1 MQAYFYG
8 LADYLQSRLRGS
20 EQFKC
25 RLSAE
30 DSDFVRFNRG
40 AIRQP
45 GHVHQIYL
53 SFSLIEGLRHASS
66 TTTLGGHLE
75 SDRVL
80 VDGILDKLR
89 KQLPDLP
96 EDPHLLIATEVN
108 STEHIVPSRL
118 PATSVIVDEV
128 LALAQSYDF
137 VGILFAGPLYRGFA
151 NSFGQRNWHQ
161 IDNFNLDWS
170 LYQNRDKAVKTAYA
184 GFEWDSAAFREKF
197 HTAVAQLELLKREPV
212 TIKPGAY
219 RAYLTPT
226 ALGELIGMLNWGGF
240 SEKSLRTKQSSL
252 RRMRDEGLQLN
263 PALTL
268 SENTVN
274 GLAPGFQS
282 EGFIKP
288 ERVTLLDHGRLV
300 NSMISPRTAKE
311 YGIATNG
318 SETMDSLDVAAGELP
333 SSQVLAELDTGIF
346 VSNLWYLNF
355 SDRAYCRI
363 TGMTRFATF
372 WVENGEIKAPLN
384 VMRFDDSLFRV
395 LGENLLGLT
404 RERELLIGNE
414 SYGERGTSSARLPGA
429 LVKDFTFVL

>member
-1 MQAYFYG
+1 
-8 LADYLQSRLRGS
+8 
-20 EQFKC
+20 
-25 RLSAE
+25 
-30 DSDFVRFNRG
+30 
-40 AIRQP
+40 
-45 GHVHQIYL
+45 
-53 SFSLIEGLRHASS
+53 
-66 TTTLGGHLE
+66 
-75 SDRVL
+75 
-80 VDGILDKLR
+80 
-89 KQLPDLP
+89 
-96 EDPHLLIATEVN
+96 
-108 STEHIVPSRL
+108 
-118 PATSVIVDEV
+118 
-128 LALAQSYDF
+128 
-137 VGILFAGPLYRGFA
+137 
-151 NSFGQRNWHQ
+151 
-161 IDNFNLDWS
+161 

-184 GFEWDSAAFREKF
+184 GFEWDSAAFKEKF
-197 HTAVAQLELLKREPV
+197 QTAVAQLELLKREPV
-212 TIKPGAY
+212 TINPGAY

-263 PALTL
+263 PALSF
-268 SENTVN
+268 SENTAD

-282 EGFIKP
+282 DGFIKP
-288 ERVTLLDHGRLV
+288 KQVTLLEHGHLL

-318 SETMDSLDVAAGELP
+318 SGGGESIDSLDVAAGELLL
-333 SSQVLAELDTGIF
+333 SQVLAKLDTGIF
-346 VSNLWYLNF
+346 ISNLHYLNF

-384 VMRFDDSLFRV
+384 VMRFDDSIFRL

-414 SYGERGTSSARLPGA
+414 TYVERGTSSARLPGA